1 MTEFEKFDLLDKF
14 CDALR
19 ENREGYIKTKL
30 ELALSDFIHEYY
42 NTGTYKKRKTYY
54 FKLLN
59 VMYFYFE
66 SENISDFH
74 KKMKDFL
81 LLSKDNMFY
90 HFSIAVEEQRSICSD
105 R

>member
-1 MTEFEKFDLLDKF
+1 MTEFEKFNLLDKF

-42 NTGTYKKRKTYY
+42 NTGTYKKRKSYY

-59 VMYFYFE
+59 VMYFYLE
-66 SENISDFH
+66 SENITDFFN
-74 KKMKDFL
+74 KMKNIISLDR
-81 LLSKDNMFY
+81 DNMFSQFRKAIEY
-90 HFSIAVEEQRSICSD
+90 QRSIFEE
-105 R
+105 